1 MTWRFI
7 QKYRYLVGY
16 VVGFVDCPTLRVL
29 AQVCSKFHGNRM
41 VIVDLYKDCD
51 RVITAKGDIDF
62 KFECGKRVSRLG
74 FE

>member
-16 VVGFVDCPTLRVL
+16 VVGFVHCPTLRVL

-41 VIVDLYKDCD
+41 VIVDCD

-62 KFECGKRVSRLG
+62 RFECTERVSREG
-74 FE
+74 FR